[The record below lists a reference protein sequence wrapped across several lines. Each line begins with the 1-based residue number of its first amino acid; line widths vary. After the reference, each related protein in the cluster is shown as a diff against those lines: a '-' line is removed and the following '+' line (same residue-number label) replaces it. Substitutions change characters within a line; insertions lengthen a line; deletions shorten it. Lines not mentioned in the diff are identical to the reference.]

1 MSSNAITIKPNN
13 HRVYQCPTDKKIELL
28 NKLISENEK
37 ANIVVVTSTEPS
49 AIKEKLNNQNIRV
62 IEDRELVQDKD
73 FSCELLIG
81 YDLPIK
87 AIVYMARVSKATEK
101 AFTLLDVSE
110 QAELYQVEMLLGRAV
125 KQEIVAGF
133 EYEKAPVI
141 EKKPG
146 MKKMSHDEI
155 KEVARKRYE
164 SKTQDAPKRDFDKPK
179 RDFKPKSDKQSS
191 DKPKFDKPKFDK
203 PKSDKPKD
211 AKWDKK
217 KKAPNKFLGKDE
229 NGKAIFSG
237 KSGERNHRHDG
248 TPKEQYG
255 APSKVGRKINIK
267 AMKPKESSSDK

>member
-13 HRVYQCPTDKKIELL
+13 HRVYQCPTDKKIELI

-49 AIKEKLNNQNIRV
+49 VIKEKLENQNIRV

-87 AIVYMARVSKATEK
+87 AIIYMARVSKATEK
-101 AFTLLDVSE
+101 AFTLLDASE

-125 KQEIVAGF
+125 KQEIVEGF

-179 RDFKPKSDKQSS
+179 RDFKSNS
-191 DKPKFDKPKFDK
+191 DKPKFDKPR
-203 PKSDKPKD
+203 SDKPKGD
-211 AKWDKK
+211 KWDKK

-255 APSKVGRKINIK
+255 APAKVGRKINIK
-267 AMKPKESSSDK
+267 AIKPKDN